1 VLARGASWSADGQK
15 LAYVHGNDVYLA
27 KRDGTEPHKLP
38 LMNSDPAVWPWLP
51 TWSPDGKRLR
61 FDRYTMNQHTCALWE
76 FTERDGNIHKVFPGS
91 ETPERCMGVWTGD
104 GKYYLFQSWEDLAA
118 VPGGAPVTD
127 IWAIR
132 EESSFFHKTNREPVQ
147 LTTGPAHFRFLQPS
161 SDGKAIFALGYI
173 QARGELTRY
182 DAKAQRFSPY
192 LSGISADGVN
202 FSRDGAWMAY
212 VKYPQGELWR
222 SRADGSEALQL
233 TFPPLIAYGPSWSP
247 DGKRIAFCG
256 QKAGTVWQPYVVSA
270 DGSTQQLRPE
280 APDGN
285 DPTWSPDGNLLA
297 LGPVDIQ
304 FPNRVPGVSRN
315 PNVRILDLNSHRLT
329 VVPGSEGVYAPRWS
343 PDGQHISAISATE
356 AKLMRFDLKTQTWT
370 LQAKAD
376 VGWGAQRWSRDGKY
390 IYFASLGSDPGIF
403 RVAITNN
410 RPERV
415 ASLNGFR
422 PAGRGW
428 FTLGPGDE
436 PLLLRDITASSEI
449 YALQWVAP

>member
-1 VLARGASWSADGQK
+1 MLARGASWSADGQK

-61 FDRYTMNQHTCALWE
+61 FDRYTMNQHSCALWE
-76 FTERDGNIHKVFPGS
+76 FTERDGNIHKVFP
-91 ETPERCMGVWTGD
+91 ETSPQRCMGVWTRD
-104 GKYYLFQSWEDLAA
+104 GKYYLFQSWEDIAA
-118 VPGGAPVTD
+118 VPGGAPVQD

-132 EESSFFHKTNREPVQ
+132 EESSFFHKANREPVQ
-147 LTTGPAHFRFLQPS
+147 LTTGPVHFESLEPNA
-161 SDGKAIFALGYI
+161 DGKVIFAMGYS

-182 DAKAQRFSPY
+182 DAKTQRFSPY

-222 SRADGSEALQL
+222 SKADGSEALQL

-256 QKAGTVWQPYVVSA
+256 QKAGTVFQPYVVSA

-285 DPTWSPDGNLLA
+285 DPTWSPDGNSLL
-297 LGPVDIQ
+297 LGPK
-304 FPNRVPGVSRN
+304 FRASN
-315 PNVRILDLNSHRLT
+315 PNLQILDLNSHHLT
-329 VVPGSEGVYAPRWS
+329 VVPGSEGLEGPRWS
-343 PDGQHISAISATE
+343 PDGQHISALSSTTD
-356 AKLMRFDLKTQTWT
+356 KLMRFDLKTQKWT
-370 LQAKAD
+370 LQAKTDA
-376 VGWGAQRWSRDGKY
+376 GWQRWSRDGKY
-390 IYFASLGSDPGIF
+390 IYFASLGPHPGIF
-403 RVAITNN
+403 RVAITDS
-410 RPERV
+410 RPEKIV
-415 ASLNGFR
+415 SLKGFR
-422 PAGRGW
+422 GTGYGW
-428 FTLGPGDE
+428 FSLGPGDE
-436 PLLLRDITASSEI
+436 PLLLRNVSVGSEI
-449 YALQWVAP
+449 YGLQWEAP